1 MGNGNLKATPLNS
14 KCQMD
19 IPSNNNN
26 INIEKKT
33 GKSFI
38 NSILA
43 KFEIFERKEIN
54 ITINNPLLNI
64 SNKIKV
70 LNEENLDNI
79 LHDFY
84 PNYSAKLIPT
94 LNGYILSKEDSLKS
108 NNIHDMD
115 EIYVADPIN
124 FYFSF
129 SDGNYFP
136 CKASPYQIFFDVFQR
151 FRLGNCP
158 KEYINRFSECYFNEK
173 LINNFDIIYH
183 LGIQENSQVFVSIGI
198 DNNTKCLYDKGLEA
212 IKRFNFIYKKE
223 ENKINLNDIKIEL
236 YDKVL
241 DNEELYNFSII
252 NFNNLKQLYLIDCKI
267 QTLSFLNSIPLAHL
281 QEINLQKNK
290 ISYFENLYLYKLEL
304 FDLSYNNLNKNM
316 LHENNIKKTINI
328 SLPSLRIFDLSNNKI
343 ENIDILCQF
352 KIELLKELYLNNND
366 IQNIKA
372 FDNVTCGKLKK
383 LNLSNNKINDINV
396 FTNLSFC
403 NNIED
408 INLMNNEIVN
418 LNILRNVS
426 LPKLKTLNLLNND
439 ITDYSVFA
447 LIYFPKLEILYSFP
461 SQLDP
466 DDYDKSSDTYNN
478 FISSCDNIKE
488 KGVEVKFKL

>member
-1 MGNGNLKATPLNS
+1 MGNGNLKTTPLNS
-14 KCQMD
+14 KNQIN
-19 IPSNNNN
+19 IPKNND
-26 INIEKKT
+26 IEKKT
-33 GKSFI
+33 GKSLI

-84 PNYSAKLIPT
+84 PNYSANLIPT

-108 NNIHDMD
+108 NNIHDND
-115 EIYVADPIN
+115 EVYVADPIN

-129 SDGNYFP
+129 FDGNVFST
-136 CKASPYQIFFDVFQR
+136 KASPYQIFFDVFQR

-158 KEYINRFSECYFNEK
+158 KEYRNRFTECYFNEK

-183 LGIQENSQVFVSIGI
+183 LGIQENSQVFASIGI
-198 DNNTKCLYDKGLEA
+198 DNNVKCLYDQGLEA

-223 ENKINLNDIKIEL
+223 KENKINLNDFKIEL

-267 QTLSFLNSIPLAHL
+267 QTLSFLNSIPLANL
-281 QEINLQKNK
+281 QEINLQKNT
-290 ISYFENLYLYKLEL
+290 ISFFENLYLYKLEL
-304 FDLSYNNLNKNM
+304 FDLSYNNLRKNM
-316 LHENNIKKTINI
+316 LHENNKKKIINI
-328 SLPSLRIFDLSNNKI
+328 NLPSLRIFDLSNNKI

-352 KIELLKELYLNNND
+352 K
-366 IQNIKA
+366 
-372 FDNVTCGKLKK
+372 
-383 LNLSNNKINDINV
+383 
-396 FTNLSFC
+396 
-403 NNIED
+403 
-408 INLMNNEIVN
+408 M
-418 LNILRNVS
+418 
-426 LPKLKTLNLLNND
+426 
-439 ITDYSVFA
+439 
-447 LIYFPKLEILYSFP
+447 
-461 SQLDP
+461 
-466 DDYDKSSDTYNN
+466 
-478 FISSCDNIKE
+478 
-488 KGVEVKFKL
+488 